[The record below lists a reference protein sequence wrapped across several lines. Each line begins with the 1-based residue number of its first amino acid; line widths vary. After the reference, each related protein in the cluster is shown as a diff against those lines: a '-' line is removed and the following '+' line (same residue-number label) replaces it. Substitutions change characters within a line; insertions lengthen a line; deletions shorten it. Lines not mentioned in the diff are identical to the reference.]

1 MYKKYKTIKID
12 IHIFVMKTLFS
23 INDEFDIYQDNRKST
38 LFTITNNNNI
48 NTSSNHSSNPLFDSI
63 IKTKLITNSTVLT
76 QNNIQKSISFKAF
89 NVESFNHF
97 KERHTKTNG
106 SNNLPHEIILNIIYS
121 LSKQILYLLKNE
133 SKCFYRMDVSN
144 ILVIDDCN
152 FIYLSHQDLKDVKGK
167 NICIYTP
174 ISKNKGYLSPEL
186 KISKTIPILVSYKT
200 IFYSLGSLIID
211 NVDNIDDLSCM
222 KDTKLYYFLKRCL
235 YEDPDKRFLLYV

>member
-1 MYKKYKTIKID
+1 MN
-12 IHIFVMKTLFS
+12 TLFS

-38 LFTITNNNNI
+38 LFTITNNKSANNI
-48 NTSSNHSSNPLFDSI
+48 NPSSNHLLNPLFDSI
-63 IKTKLITNSTVLT
+63 VKTKLISNSTVLT
-76 QNNIQKSISFKAF
+76 QNNIFKSISFKAF
-89 NVESFNHF
+89 NVESFNRF
-97 KERHTKTNG
+97 KERHNKTNG
-106 SNNLPHEIILNIIYS
+106 SHKLPYEMILNIIYS

-133 SKCFYRMDVSN
+133 SKCFYKLDVSN

-152 FIYLSHQDLKDVKGK
+152 FIYLSYQDLKDIKGK

-174 ISKNKGYLSPEL
+174 ISKNTGYLSPEL

-211 NVDNIDDLSCM
+211 NINNIDDLSCI

-235 YEDPDKRFLLYV
+235 YEEPDKRFLLYV